1 MPPRS
6 SELHTRT
13 GPTGAPTGSLLC
25 TAVSHLDDTGSA
37 TVGGPTP
44 DSGHADDGSTGV
56 GWPLVE
62 RRRAAFAGST
72 SDAPLTLWPFR
83 LLALGASAYLG
94 RDVVGDPDAGGVVAL
109 AVVAALTLVLC
120 LRPTL
125 PATQPH
131 RLRRIAA
138 ELILLVAALAWSGAW
153 SSPVAPM
160 LVPAGMAAGLAL
172 GSRAAL
178 IAVAGAVTIVSAEH
192 IALDPGRATL
202 ESSLVWTAAV
212 AVPTYLC
219 GAIRRSSSAANRQR
233 EQALARVSQL
243 AEANSLLFALQR
255 LAQTLPASLD
265 LDEVV
270 DSTFDRVQS
279 VVPCDTVA
287 LYLAHEADTTFERYR
302 SRGRPVIDTID
313 PTNAAA
319 TVRTALDAPRT
330 VLINRLDPMVALSD
344 GGRSALYT
352 ALRARGTVVGL
363 LVIETQSPVP
373 LDAQHAE
380 VVHGLAEPFGI
391 AIDNA
396 RLFRRIRAASADEER
411 SRIARDLHDR
421 VGSSLAFLGFELDR
435 AHDRAVGGSDMTDVL
450 AELRT
455 HLTDVVR
462 DVRETLHDLRS
473 DVTDERP
480 LHDVLRA
487 HVLRVDERSDLATR
501 LDVEVTERP
510 ALVEERELWQIALEA
525 MTNVERHGRA
535 DVLSVVYRADA
546 DRVLLEVRDDGI
558 GFNPGDRRADSYG
571 MTGMRERADTIGAV
585 VRVDSAPG
593 VGTTVTVELDRR
605 RGARR

>member
-1 MPPRS
+1 M
-6 SELHTRT
+6 
-13 GPTGAPTGSLLC
+13 
-25 TAVSHLDDTGSA
+25 SHLDDTGSA
-37 TVGGPTP
+37 TAGGPSP
-44 DSGHADDGSTGV
+44 DPRRSPTAPADV

-62 RRRAAFAGST
+62 RRRTPLEGST
-72 SDAPLTLWPFR
+72 NDAPLTIWPFR
-83 LLALGASAYLG
+83 LAALAASAYLG
-94 RDVVGDPDAGGVVAL
+94 RDLVGDPATGGVVAL
-109 AVVAALTLVLC
+109 AVAAALTLALC
-120 LRPTL
+120 ARPTP
-125 PATQPH
+125 PAAQPA
-131 RLRRIAA
+131 RLRQVAG
-138 ELILLVAALAWSGAW
+138 ELAVIVAALAWSGAW
-153 SSPVAPM
+153 SSPAAPM

-178 IAVAGAVTIVSAEH
+178 LGIAAAVTIVSAQH
-192 IALDPGRATL
+192 IALDPGRTTL
-202 ESSLVWTAAV
+202 EASLAWAAAV
-212 AVPTYLC
+212 GVPTYLC

-233 EQALARVSQL
+233 EQAMARVSQL

-270 DSTFDRVQS
+270 DSTFDRVRS
-279 VVPCDTVA
+279 LVPCDTVA
-287 LYLAHEADTTFERYR
+287 LYLAHEPDTTFERYR
-302 SRGRPVIDTID
+302 SRGRPVVDTID
-313 PTNAAA
+313 PTSAAA

-330 VLINRLDPMVALSD
+330 VLISRLDPTVALSD
-344 GGRSALYT
+344 GGHSALYT

-363 LVIETQSPVP
+363 LVVETRGPASF
-373 LDAQHAE
+373 DTQHAE

-435 AHDRAVGGSDMTDVL
+435 ARDRAAGGTDMTDVL

-473 DVTDERP
+473 DVTEERP
-480 LHDVLRA
+480 LDDVLRT
-487 HVLRVDERSDLATR
+487 HLLRVDERSDLATR
-501 LDVEVTERP
+501 LDLDVNGRP
-510 ALVEERELWQIALEA
+510 PLVVERELWQIALEA

-535 DVLSVVYRADA
+535 DVLSVTYRVDA
-546 DRVLLEVRDDGI
+546 ERVLLEVRDDGI
-558 GFNPGDRRADSYG
+558 GFNPSDRRADSYG

-593 VGTTVTVELDRR
+593 VGTTVAVELDRR
-605 RGARR
+605 SGAPR